1 MSNYENSSPISSYTY
16 SPVRRR
22 EDNYSDDS
30 NSEYEIQKN
39 PVITKLLC
47 MNICFSHLIG
57 VLFNIDIV
65 QEISPPFFEFY
76 FMTVSLYP
84 DCKDLRPQIWRV
96 FTSTLCHYG
105 FSHLLS
111 NILGLYVIGS
121 FIEKKINYKILL
133 TMYLIGAFYG
143 CLMSSIQNSYSIL
156 IGCSGSVYSCMG
168 CFFGYK
174 YINCRYNSSKSN
186 FYGLVIFGIFCLM
199 EYLTFIYFYN
209 SSIAYYT
216 HWTSILGGFFYT
228 IFLVKNKQ
236 QEYDF
241 INSIV
246 SFLIIFLSTIY
257 IIYNYISY
265 WPRKSYDILDIY
277 NDNKVTCCYYKLVKN
292 ESCTVI

>member
-22 EDNYSDDS
+22 EDSEINDNYSDDS

-143 CLMSSIQNSYSIL
+143 CLMSSMQNSYSIL

-186 FYGLVIFGIFCLM
+186 FYGLVIFGMFCLM

-228 IFLVKNKQ
+228 IFLVKIKQ
-236 QEYDF
+236 
-241 INSIV
+241 
-246 SFLIIFLSTIY
+246 
-257 IIYNYISY
+257 
-265 WPRKSYDILDIY
+265 P
-277 NDNKVTCCYYKLVKN
+277 
-292 ESCTVI
+292 